1 MFART
6 QINSVGNLSKVRQ
19 FCQVESVTIIVHVE
33 FLHLWHRNCIF
44 SGNTNLNR
52 ELMHQIPTL
61 NSQFFLNWCNGN
73 PDKIVKLNRFGSRG
87 SGNGHT
93 LAGFAVGALRLA
105 TMATL
110 NLRAVHKT
118 NSCSSIADGWR
129 NVGLH
134 QIEGLNMTT
143 KFV

>member
-1 MFART
+1 MGQEVPA
-6 QINSVGNLSKVRQ
+6 
-19 FCQVESVTIIVHVE
+19 
-33 FLHLWHRNCIF
+33 
-44 SGNTNLNR
+44 
-52 ELMHQIPTL
+52 MH
-61 NSQFFLNWCNGN
+61 C
-73 PDKIVKLNRFGSRG
+73 
-87 SGNGHT
+87 NGHT

-118 NSCSSIADGWR
+118 NFCSSIADGWR